1 MKQKQSQNLYLSIN
15 DLFADLKYVE
25 QQFLTELNHQI
36 GMKDTL
42 LVQRYMYRS
51 IHEATMSLSSNLSST
66 INIQSQNQMKAIA
79 EKLRVDDEAHQLLK
93 AELSKT
99 ISNNEE
105 KIQQLESKK
114 IALSSELIG
123 LEQRLLMKDE
133 EVDRLKVSS
142 SSRDMDFLKKLE
154 ESQSKQK

>member
-1 MKQKQSQNLYLSIN
+1 
-15 DLFADLKYVE
+15 
-25 QQFLTELNHQI
+25 
-36 GMKDTL
+36 
-42 LVQRYMYRS
+42 
-51 IHEATMSLSSNLSST
+51 
-66 INIQSQNQMKAIA
+66 MKAIA

-154 ESQSKQK
+154 ES